1 MLFKLVA
8 FLLLLA
14 SILSGAAQT
23 AAQGK
28 AARPKPVQTDGTAP
42 KKRAAKPLDPRKKF
56 VLDVVQT
63 AVSIPQS
70 DPQDRLRV
78 LNSAAGVVLP
88 ISRKLS
94 KQFASEGV
102 RIEAELIA
110 AGVTPVASL
119 LASGYADCA
128 AARDFVERLPAE
140 SVVAAEQ
147 SLIGAIT
154 ACPKT
159 VPTAQQKLE
168 LALEKGVVAARPL
181 LAVIERLGAK
191 NVWSQQ
197 QFERMISSLPS
208 EPNTARQEA
217 PNYAAMYARMA
228 PEVDEDVARSTG
240 LKLLVWLGKLEQ
252 SGERNLAVNIGTDA
266 MKAALGEKKYNE
278 ALATDVMARQ
288 VAQSA
293 GQAGEIDRPEEESA
307 SVLKAIDS
315 AGTDRTEELAKMPSS
330 LRAREAAASGF
341 ATGTSGNSKMA
352 DRYFDIAFAAADEVW
367 ASRAQS
373 GDAPAVIEEVS
384 EAAAHVNAV
393 NALQRAQKLEDPTA
407 QAVGMLAVARVVA
420 GSGDTPVASR

>member
-1 MLFKLVA
+1 LV
-8 FLLLLA
+8 
-14 SILSGAAQT
+14 
-23 AAQGK
+23 K
-28 AARPKPVQTDGTAP
+28 GTAP
-42 KKRAAKPLDPRKKF
+42 KQKGAKPVDPRRKF

-63 AVSIPQS
+63 AVAIPQS

-78 LNSAAGVVLP
+78 LNSAAGVVMP
-88 ISRKLS
+88 VNRKLS

-102 RIEAELIA
+102 RIESELIA
-110 AGVTPVASL
+110 VGVTPVVSL

-128 AARDFVERLPAE
+128 AASDFVERLPAE

-191 NVWSQQ
+191 NAWSQQ
-197 QFERMISSLPS
+197 QFEKMFSSLPS
-208 EPNTARQEA
+208 EPNAARQEA
-217 PNYAAMYARMA
+217 PNFAAMYARMA

-252 SGERNLAVNIGTDA
+252 SGERNLGVNIGTEA
-266 MKAALGEKKYNE
+266 MKAALGEKKYEE
-278 ALATDVMARQ
+278 ALATDVIARQ
-288 VAQSA
+288 AAQSA
-293 GQAGEIDRPEEESA
+293 GQAGEIDRP
-307 SVLKAIDS
+307 SVLKAMDS
-315 AGTDRTEELAKMPSS
+315 AGTDRTEELAKMPAS

-352 DRYFDIAFAAADEVW
+352 DRYFDMAFAAADEVW
-367 ASRAQS
+367 AKRAES

-393 NALQRAQKLEDPTA
+393 NALQRAQKLEDPTS
-407 QAVGMLAVARVVA
+407 QAIGMLAVARVVA